1 MGAIQLFCCFLRV
14 CVNILTTSATLSL
27 RYFASS
33 VIRAPFVIQLYLK
46 HTNKYPQTKQ
56 NTNKKQN
63 KNRTNIAQTKHSII
77 VSGKFN
83 VR

>member
-1 MGAIQLFCCFLRV
+1 MDAIQLFCC
-14 CVNILTTSATLSL
+14 IISTTSATLSL

-33 VIRAPFVIQLYLK
+33 VIRAPFVIHLYLK
-46 HTNKYPQTKQ
+46 THKQVPPNKTKHTHKKQKTEQISPKQ
-56 NTNKKQN
+56 NC
-63 KNRTNIAQTKHSII
+63 II